1 MSPTTRHRA
10 ALVLPAL
17 AAATSLALAGCSGSP
32 SSAAAPDDDSTAG
45 VQRGDGPQRSGPGG
59 GGASGEIASVTGTV
73 MQVRSTDSQTAVTW
87 TDATEFSATVD
98 GTLADVTVGACIV
111 AVSAGTT
118 SATEDDVDTPV
129 EATSVELTE
138 PADDGTCAGGLGGGP
153 VFGGDRPDGAPT
165 DLPTMPEGERPSG
178 PPTGLRSFGGGAV
191 GTVTAVDG
199 STLRV
204 ESTGPDDETV
214 TRTVTVTDGTTYT
227 RSVAADASAVVVGQC
242 ASARGE
248 ADDSG
253 RVTAT
258 SITVSAPT
266 DGECTAGRVQR
277 FGDGGGPGG
286 PGGGRDSVPE
296 EDTQDATQGGTD
308 A

>member
-1 MSPTTRHRA
+1 MSRTTSHRA
-10 ALVLPAL
+10 TLVLPAL
-17 AAATSLALAGCSGSP
+17 AAATFLALAGCTGSP

-59 GGASGEIASVTGTV
+59 GGASGEIASVSGTV
-73 MQVRSTDSQTAVTW
+73 MQVRSTDSQTAVAW

-98 GTLADVTVGACIV
+98 GTVADVTVGACVV
-111 AVSAGTT
+111 AVST
-118 SATEDDVDTPV
+118 STGDDDASTPLD
-129 EATSVELTE
+129 ATSIEVTQ
-138 PADDGTCAGGLGGGP
+138 PADDGTCALGSGGGP

-165 DLPTMPEGERPSG
+165 DLPTMPKGERPSG
-178 PPTGLRSFGGGAV
+178 PPTGPRSFGGGAV

-199 STLRV
+199 NTLTV

-214 TRTVTVTDGTTYT
+214 TRTVTVTDATTYT
-227 RSVAADASAVVVGQC
+227 KSVAADASAVVVGQC

-253 RVTAT
+253 KVTAT

-266 DGECTAGRVQR
+266 DGECTGGMVQR
-277 FGDGGGPGG
+277 FGGGPGGPGG
-286 PGGGRDSVPE
+286 PGGGRDDVPQ

>member
-1 MSPTTRHRA
+1 MTTLTTR
-10 ALVLPAL
+10 LLPAL
-17 AAATSLALAGCSGSP
+17 AAATVLVLAGCTGSP
-32 SSAAAPDDDSTAG
+32 SSAAPPDDDPTAATR
-45 VQRGDGPQRSGPGG
+45 QGDGPQRGG
-59 GGASGEIASVTGTV
+59 GGVTGEIASVTGTV

-111 AVSAGTT
+111 AVSAAT
-118 SATEDDVDTPV
+118 STATEDDADAPV
-129 EATSVELTE
+129 EATSVALTE
-138 PADDGTCAGGLGGGP
+138 PEDDGTCAPGPGGGP
-153 VFGGDRPDGAPT
+153 AFGGDRPDGAPT

-178 PPTGLRSFGGGAV
+178 PPTGLRSFGGGAI

-199 STLRV
+199 STLTV
-204 ESTGPDDETV
+204 ASAGPDDETT
-214 TRTVTVTDGTTYT
+214 TRTVTVTDATAYTT
-227 RSVAADASAVVVGQC
+227 SVAADASTIVVGQC

-253 RVTAT
+253 KVTAT

-266 DGECTAGRVQR
+266 DGECTGGMVQR

-286 PGGGRDSVPE
+286 PGGPGGGRDGVPQ